1 MAKNSNC
8 FIGSSFFLRPLKTQT
23 KTKLA
28 FNYSTVT
35 KKAQS
40 GIQDSQ
46 HWKKN
51 ILKENSEN
59 NDVCSLYCL
68 YFCPMSIVR
77 AELQQLGFYTFLM
90 GIIVEIIKKCQQ
102 YNIT

>member
-1 MAKNSNC
+1 LEK
-8 FIGSSFFLRPLKTQT
+8 I
-23 KTKLA
+23 
-28 FNYSTVT
+28 Y
-35 KKAQS
+35 
-40 GIQDSQ
+40 
-46 HWKKN
+46 

-59 NDVCSLYCL
+59 NDVCPL

-77 AELQQLGFYTFLM
+77 AELEQFGFYTFLM

>member
-1 MAKNSNC
+1 LEK
-8 FIGSSFFLRPLKTQT
+8 I
-23 KTKLA
+23 
-28 FNYSTVT
+28 Y
-35 KKAQS
+35 
-40 GIQDSQ
+40 
-46 HWKKN
+46 

-59 NDVCSLYCL
+59 NDVCPL

-77 AELQQLGFYTFLM
+77 AELQQFGFYTFLM